1 MKNTLKR
8 LEKWFDMNL
17 GWFFTNGNKQEAWC
31 ERLKQK
37 YPEEYK
43 ASK

>member
-1 MKNTLKR
+1 MKNLLKR
-8 LEKWFDMNL
+8 FEKWFDLNL
-17 GWFFTNGNKQEAWC
+17 GWFFINGSKQEDWS
-31 ERLKQK
+31 ELLKQK

>member
-1 MKNTLKR
+1 MRTFTKR
-8 LEKWFDMNL
+8 LEKWFDLNL
-17 GWFFTNGNKQEAWC
+17 GWFFINGKKQEKYC
-31 ERLKQK
+31 ELLKEK